1 VTTSTRDRLV
11 DEAMRLFGEQ
21 GYRATTV
28 AQIERAAGLSPGSG
42 GLYHH
47 FPSKEALL
55 GAGVR
60 RHVDR
65 LRALRDIRRV
75 FHGLADMRSELV
87 VTARF
92 AFELLDEERPLL
104 RILLSEPGSR
114 PMPLA
119 EAVTAMFTAT
129 YDEFAGWVQSRAPW
143 LDEREARTVA
153 TVAVDA
159 LLGRRMTA
167 HLLGTAPGADDR
179 PDADEDE
186 EFIATWVEMVA
197 SRLERPGTP

>member
-55 GAGVR
+55 AAGVQ
-60 RHVDR
+60 RHLDR

-75 FHGLADMRSELV
+75 FVGLADMRSELT

-104 RILLSEPGSR
+104 RMLFAEPGHR
-114 PMPLA
+114 PPPLA

-129 YDEFAGWVQSRAPW
+129 YDEFAGWVQSRAPS
-143 LDEREARTVA
+143 LDRRAAHTIA
-153 TVAVDA
+153 TVAIDA
-159 LLGRRMTA
+159 LLGQRITA
-167 HLLGTAPGADDR
+167 QVLGTDD
-179 PDADEDE
+179 DDDE

-197 SRLERPGTP
+197 ARLEGAG